1 MATTT
6 IKKLK
11 GVNTDHKIYNIYR
24 SRQTLIQYLENENY
38 NCENFKNF
46 TLNDINNLFNTSQ
59 LDLLVYSNNEDSNN
73 KAFIK
78 YSIEKPVKQSDLYMY
93 IEELYNVE
101 DILNTNDNFVIIVYD
116 KPNDTIIQT
125 LKNIWE
131 QENIFITILDIKSML
146 FNILE
151 HVMVPKHIKL
161 NDNEKDEVKN
171 KYNMEKDN
179 EFPEISRFDPVAK
192 ILFLRPGQVCKIKRY
207 NKTSITENYYRICI
221 P

>member
-11 GVNTDHKIYNIYR
+11 GVNTDRKIYNIYR

-46 TLNDINNLFNTSQ
+46 TLNDVNNLFNTSQ

-101 DILNTNDNFVIIVYD
+101 DILDTNDNFVIIVYD

-151 HVMVPKHIKL
+151 HDMVPKHIKL
-161 NDNEKDEVKN
+161 NDNEKDDVKN
-171 KYNMEKDN
+171 RYNMEKDS

-192 ILFLRPGQVCKIKRY
+192 ILFLRPGQVCKIKRH
-207 NKTSITENYYRICI
+207 NKTSINEDYYRICI